1 MKLKQWGS
9 LLLTCML
16 SVSLA
21 VGCSSKGSGGTAQSD
36 PSSEGKSAI
45 NETGFPIVDDKMT
58 VTGFAGKFFANADW
72 NNIKLWQEY
81 EKMTNIKV
89 QWDTV
94 HKDNLAEKRN
104 LLLAGGDYPEMFY
117 ASAFPRAD
125 LLKYG
130 KQGVFYPVE

>member
-21 VGCSSKGSGGTAQSD
+21 AGCSPKGSGGTDSAD
-36 PSSEGKSAI
+36 EGKSAI
-45 NETGFPIVDDKMT
+45 NETGFPIVDGKMT

-81 EKMTNIKV
+81 EKMTNIQV

-130 KQGVFYPVE
+130 KQGLYPVE